1 MTLFI
6 VDRHMENRFSGTL
19 SGFIFALFLT
29 AIYWFI
35 GFIILRIFNIEI
47 RNSIGYGVC
56 IIGGFVGNRIIP
68 VLILG

>member
-1 MTLFI
+1 
-6 VDRHMENRFSGTL
+6 MENRFSGTL

-35 GFIILRIFNIEI
+35 AFIILRIFNIEI

-56 IIGGFVGNRIIP
+56 IIGGFLSNRIIP